1 MDINKIYGLKPMTLE
16 EEINAPDMVTCLR
29 RSKIDIHDRCESIK
43 MKVDTIELTAK
54 MILEK
59 DDEQYVELIN
69 RFERMIKEADNLL
82 YEAVML
88 GKR

>member
-1 MDINKIYGLKPMTLE
+1 
-16 EEINAPDMVTCLR
+16 
-29 RSKIDIHDRCESIK
+29 

-69 RFERMIKEADNLL
+69 RFERMIKETDNLL